1 MRVTLAQEQKEKEK
15 SADQIAKELA
25 NPTGS
30 LARLSNNIQYTTYKG
45 DLPGTGNQDSWLY
58 SFQPVLPLP
67 VGNTGNRVIFRP
79 LIPVPL
85 SQPVFKSDTQCF
97 DTVGPDLGDITF
109 DVVYA

>member
-1 MRVTLAQEQKEKEK
+1 MAVRCAR
-15 SADQIAKELA
+15 AANAKHRHHIVASQRPSPKPE
-25 NPTGS
+25 S
-30 LARLSNNIQYTTYKG
+30 
-45 DLPGTGNQDSWLY
+45 QDSWLY

-85 SQPVFKSDTQCF
+85 SQPVFKSDTQSF